1 MYGIRGDVMEERL
14 TRLYNQINTL
24 SDEIPSE
31 KSKKIYLLG
40 QVLQL
45 IGKAHA
51 EAVREHGRA
60 YAERKRIWGEAI
72 TSVEGTAKD
81 KEGIAEV
88 NAYDARIKEAEAE
101 GDMWRWR
108 NAFQAT
114 QELINAEKKDL
125 EVLMKEY
132 EG

>member
-1 MYGIRGDVMEERL
+1 MEDRL
-14 TRLYNQINTL
+14 KRLYAEIENL

-31 KSKKIYLLG
+31 KSRKIYLLG

-45 IGKAHA
+45 IGKFHA
-51 EAVREHGRA
+51 DAVRAHGRA
-60 YAERKRIWGEAI
+60 YAERKRVWGETIAGH
-72 TSVEGTAKD
+72 SGTAKY
-81 KEGIAEV
+81 KEGMAEV
-88 NAYDARIKEAEAE
+88 QSYDARVKEADAE

-108 NAFQAT
+108 NAFTAT

-132 EG
+132 NGN